1 MADAVATGENMD
13 LNHLLQDF
21 GTVTLTLSSLIT
33 IQLLICGSGMLL
45 AGLAYLCV
53 YEPKLNG
60 PLQSIIPVKRLQKL
74 KKQMKGKRRD
84 NQLSMREQREKKQQ
98 ENRHL
103 MSASEADY
111 MTVNQNDQDQSDAS
125 ESQSIQSQA
134 GSDHQHDHNNE
145 HLQLSP

>member
-1 MADAVATGENMD
+1 MEDIVAVESETMD

-21 GTVTLTLSSLIT
+21 GTVTLTLSNLIV

-45 AGLAYLCV
+45 AGLSYLCV

-60 PLQSIIPVKRLQKL
+60 PLQSIIPIKRIQKL
-74 KKQMKGKRRD
+74 KKRMQRKHRN
-84 NQLSMREQREKKQQ
+84 NQLVRRQQRDMKKQ

-111 MTVNQNDQDQSDAS
+111 MTANQNDQDESQAS
-125 ESQSIQSQA
+125 ESQTES
-134 GSDHQHDHNNE
+134 GSDHHHDHSNE
-145 HLQLSP
+145 HLQIDQ